1 MFCTDSQG
9 RENSFFVRLYGYEIL
24 NKDSNTRKVI
34 IVSLYDEGNFPIDFT
49 KIDED
54 EIEELD
60 TTEKE
65 KISKELGIQ
74 LKS

>member
-1 MFCTDSQG
+1 M
-9 RENSFFVRLYGYEIL
+9 
-24 NKDSNTRKVI
+24 RKGI

-54 EIEELD
+54 EIEELA

-65 KISKELGIQ
+65 KILKELGIQ
-74 LKS
+74 VKS

>member
-1 MFCTDSQG
+1 MG
-9 RENSFFVRLYGYEIL
+9 LYGYEVL
-24 NKDSNTRKVI
+24 KKNSNTRKGI

-49 KIDED
+49 KIDEN
-54 EIEELD
+54 EIEELA